1 MQKQQ
6 PRPWFP
12 RAFCCTPLPALFLA
26 LLKLDILS
34 TPAGLQ
40 MRKEENGK
48 SVCVGGRERGGLSNE
63 CDFQLRLLTK
73 SPSALE
79 RPVIFPFLYLQEI
92 KGLLL
97 HNGLAELPST
107 LLDKANCVEVH
118 APCMLLRS
126 FEGSKWQ
133 AMESG
138 FSPVFL
144 KSA

>member
-34 TPAGLQ
+34 TPARLQ

-48 SVCVGGRERGGLSNE
+48 GVCVGGRERGGLSNE
-63 CDFQLRLLTK
+63 CDFQLRILTK

-79 RPVIFPFLYLQEI
+79 RPVVFPFFVSSGD
-92 KGLLL
+92 KGFIITQRT
-97 HNGLAELPST
+97 G
-107 LLDKANCVEVH
+107 
-118 APCMLLRS
+118 
-126 FEGSKWQ
+126 
-133 AMESG
+133 
-138 FSPVFL
+138 
-144 KSA
+144 